1 MQWWLKTN
9 VLTNNIIIEKQKQH
23 RLMQD
28 ASSSY
33 MTCKPHP
40 LILKTCILSHQK
52 LTTQLDSLDS
62 STKEACYGKS
72 FIKNNFSHLHN
83 RFSKWNEF
91 LVHLQHQTMWLETCT
106 ARKKNFESQLLVLF
120 HLWILWGKQKKHSNT
135 YYDINQRY
143 KYWSWDMMTNTSA
156 GLTLSLPWKRDL
168 KTLIKTACSKNSRQ
182 GDYNWQ
188 KFFLKHIL

>member
-1 MQWWLKTN
+1 
-9 VLTNNIIIEKQKQH
+9 
-23 RLMQD
+23 MQD

-33 MTCKPHP
+33 MACKTHP

-120 HLWILWGKQKKHSNT
+120 HLWILWGKQKKKT
-135 YYDINQRY
+135 FQYLLWY
-143 KYWSWDMMTNTSA
+143 TNTEVQSTEVRILELRHDDKYFCRLHTFPALEKRFENPDWNSMSKKFKA
-156 GLTLSLPWKRDL
+156 GRLY
-168 KTLIKTACSKNSRQ
+168 I
-182 GDYNWQ
+182 WQ
-188 KFFLKHIL
+188 KFSLKHIL